1 MQNFADRL
9 FILKRVDFI
18 QAELEDLKEY
28 KSLNFAQYNAD
39 RKLQRNLE
47 RIAENI
53 ANAIID
59 LCKIVL
65 SNTTQAIP
73 DTYRDIILKAGDL
86 ISMDHVHAG
95 KIADIAR
102 LRNILAHQYLD
113 IKWDAL
119 KFFIAEAHII
129 IDPFLSTIKDQY
141 LME

>member
-1 MQNFADRL
+1 MLSPADRF
-9 FILKRVDFI
+9 FIIKRIDFI
-18 QAELEDLKEY
+18 QAELVDLEEY
-28 KSLNFAQYNAD
+28 SHLSFNDYSSD

-59 LCKIVL
+59 LSKIIL

-73 DTYRDIILKAGDL
+73 DTYRDIILKAGEIESL
-86 ISMDHVHAG
+86 NSAHASQ
-95 KIADIAR
+95 IADIAR

-119 KFFIAEAHII
+119 KFFIAEADEII
-129 IDPFLSTIKDQY
+129 QPFLKIIKKHY
-141 LME
+141 LSD